1 MFYDLTYFDVDKG
14 LAKLLGYKKI
24 YCIGKDVTLNEDG
37 DYIIADAHLLHRF
50 KLSNIIGIR
59 ASKVDK
65 ELFQK
70 IKESDKPLIID
81 VSNLLSS
88 SEFIKEYNTAKNI
101 LRNAIKMGLSVSLA
115 SFAKDEAHLVSA
127 LQMLEI
133 AKFLGLGED
142 KAKEILGNGYDIK
155 QKE

>member
-1 MFYDLTYFDVDKG
+1 MFYDVTYFDVDKG
-14 LAKLLGYKKI
+14 LTKLLGYKKI

-88 SEFIKEYNTAKNI
+88 NEFIKEYNTAKNI

>member
-1 MFYDLTYFDVDKG
+1 MFYDVTYFDVDKG
-14 LAKLLGYKKI
+14 LTKLLGYKKI

-37 DYIIADAHLLHRF
+37 DYIIADAQLLHRF

-88 SEFIKEYNTAKNI
+88 NEFIKEYNTAKNI

>member
-14 LAKLLGYKKI
+14 LTKLLGYKKI